1 MDPLDLATW
10 EHYLL
15 YWLDRMWHVDVADA
29 QRKFNK
35 VSSMVSGIVDTTT
48 AAVSGLVTEVQHLA
62 VDPIVRAAEQ
72 PVANLTTSV
81 LGTAHWLRLLTYVG
95 GGWLLYNVYQQLMDP
110 TPTKRELQD
119 LVDNRITQSNRKRR
133 RF

>member
-1 MDPLDLATW
+1 
-10 EHYLL
+10 
-15 YWLDRMWHVDVADA
+15 MWHVDVADL
-29 QRKFNK
+29 QHKVSK
-35 VSSMVSGIVDTTT
+35 VSSVASGLLDTTT
-48 AAVSGLVTEVQHLA
+48 AAVSGVVTEVKHLA

-95 GGWLLYNVYQQLMDP
+95 GGWLLYNVYQQMMDP

-119 LVDNRITQSNRKRR
+119 IVDNRISQSYRKRR